1 MDPKLSEQFFVRDT
15 KGKDNGALI
24 DLTYR
29 CPIEC
34 PRCQRQE
41 FFRNHGEQVW
51 GGDLPLDTIEKATDI
66 FKAITFGG
74 QLSDPIHHPKFI
86 EILKM
91 CYHKGTVTN
100 IATASTGKPKSWFI
114 YEAFAANP
122 NATWKFGIDGL
133 PEESHKYRVNQDGQK
148 LFDIM
153 CEAKHCLNTAPVWQY
168 IVFKY
173 NEKHIERAKF
183 MAKVK
188 GITFRVRHSH
198 RWRGDDDPY
207 MPSEK
212 YRMKAE

>member
-1 MDPKLSEQFFVRDT
+1 MTSFQTSKFRPYFNKQR
-15 KGKDNGALI
+15 GCLI
-24 DLTYR
+24 DLSHR
-29 CPIEC
+29 CSLQC
-34 PRCQRQE
+34 SKCQRQIH
-41 FFRNHGEQVW
+41 FKDKKVIGN
-51 GGDLPLDTIEKATDI
+51 DLPMRSIEMILDKFTNIS
-66 FKAITFGG
+66 FGG
-74 QLSDPIHHPKFI
+74 QLSDPIHYPNFI
-86 EILKM
+86 KVLEM
-91 CYHKGTVTN
+91 CKEKRNRVKVQ
-100 IATASTGKPKSWFI
+100 TASSYKPESWFI
-114 YEAFAANP
+114 KAFKAFPSAK
-122 NATWKFGIDGL
+122 WQFGLDGL